1 MGSCLTVIIP
11 VLNAMP
17 YLPEALAS
25 LETQNF
31 KDFEVCLW
39 DNGST
44 DGSVEEAKRWIPHR
58 LPGRVVSGNP
68 LPLHECLAR
77 MVEEAKTKFVARMD
91 GDDVCVPERFK
102 QQVVALQENPKLAAV
117 GGQVDLI
124 DELGKRIGEISNYP
138 VQHLA
143 SICRL
148 LIQSP
153 MPHPAVMMRRDMA
166 LSAGN
171 YSRPKPMEDFD
182 LWFRLARVGLL
193 ENLPGKLLKYR
204 IANTSITNQSKK
216 HGCHLEEMRLC
227 LKANCP
233 TAFGIS
239 EGVFDL
245 LWCKKHPAAFLPMRR
260 AAKSIAKLS
269 GVGMQSVLGC
279 PEFLFSARCYT
290 AKWDVCSKVV
300 YRFWGRNV

>member
-1 MGSCLTVIIP
+1 MSQVTVIIP

-39 DNGST
+39 DNGSA

-77 MVEEAKTKFVARMD
+77 MVEEAKTNFVARMD
-91 GDDVCVPERFK
+91 GDDVCVPERFE

-117 GGQVDLI
+117 GGQMDLI
-124 DELGKRIGEISNYP
+124 DELGKSIGEISNYP

-143 SICRL
+143 CISKL

-182 LWFRLARVGLL
+182 LWFRLARVGSL

-204 IANTSITNQSKK
+204 ITDTSITNQAKRQ
-216 HGCHLEEMRLC
+216 GCHLEEMRLC
-227 LKANCP
+227 LKSNSPA
-233 TAFGIS
+233 AFGIS
-239 EGVFDL
+239 EVVFDL
-245 LWCKKHPAAFLPMRR
+245 LWAKTHPAVFLPMRR

-290 AKWDVCSKVV
+290 AKWDILSKAV
-300 YRFWGRNV
+300 YRFWSRKL